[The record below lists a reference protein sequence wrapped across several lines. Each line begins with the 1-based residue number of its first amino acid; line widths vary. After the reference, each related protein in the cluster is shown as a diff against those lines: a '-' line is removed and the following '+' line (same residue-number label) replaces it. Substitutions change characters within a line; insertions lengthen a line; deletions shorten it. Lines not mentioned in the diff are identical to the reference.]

1 MICSVA
7 TRSSAVV
14 RDELV
19 HPTNRR
25 MYERILVVISH
36 KYIDPSLKREYE
48 LSDRKTYDCIAWPVA
63 SLWPAGGAR
72 SLSID
77 REAGRAISLKVNLR
91 GSGARICDASGDA
104 VGPSPGW
111 PRCLPHM
118 HMAEAR
124 AATSVRGQ
132 SARRGGS
139 AACCRAAS
147 GRWLGLGLALGF

>member
-63 SLWPAGGAR
+63 SLASRWGPI

-91 GSGARICDASGDA
+91 GSGARICDATEMRLG
-104 VGPSPGW
+104 
-111 PRCLPHM
+111 R
-118 HMAEAR
+118 
-124 AATSVRGQ
+124 VRGGRG
-132 SARRGGS
+132 ACHTCTWRRHEQQRQCGGS
-139 AACCRAAS
+139 QLEEEDRQPVVEQRQVD
-147 GRWLGLGLALGF
+147 G